1 MGLLILERKELT
13 SKYEQIKASAET
25 AEILSKRDQ
34 AKHISSL
41 AEASKRE
48 ESLKKV
54 IGVKEE
60 CITSVSLLLR
70 VIL

>member
-13 SKYEQIKASAET
+13 SKYEQMKASAET

-34 AKHISSL
+34 AKHLSSL
-41 AEASKRE
+41 GEARKRE

-60 CITSVSLLLR
+60 CITSVSL
-70 VIL
+70 